1 MDVARSIHDA
11 AILFDHRSEVE
22 PKLLWLWSH
31 KNEQS
36 IINKTK
42 IIIPNYRNMKLI
54 SLVTIFAGFSIA
66 SALTRTECLTNCDRA
81 LVGTLP
87 SNLGR
92 CQQDC
97 DSMTF
102 NSRETC
108 PQNCR
113 SNFCSGNRLDRCYE
127 MCGTRPRFLETDAQ
141 SEVLDTTTAASV
153 EAGRLE
159 GSPPTLTTVEQGMA
173 VCPRGYTCK
182 CRRFDGSGCYIVD
195 SLDVCPAGFC
205 LETDIQS
212 KVLDTA
218 TAASVEAGRLEGLPP
233 TLTTVKQ
240 GQLSLRS
247 SRARGE
253 CHDNCRLAGD
263 RDPNFSSA
271 RCRQDCD
278 NMSFNRSSTCSQNCN
293 SNFSSG
299 NRLDRCLDGC
309 LAADSRSE
317 SRCLR
322 ARNCRECSDNCLSS
336 TGSGSEQDLCFRD
349 VDRRNRCL

>member
-1 MDVARSIHDA
+1 
-11 AILFDHRSEVE
+11 
-22 PKLLWLWSH
+22 
-31 KNEQS
+31 
-36 IINKTK
+36 
-42 IIIPNYRNMKLI
+42 MKLI
-54 SLVTIFAGFSIA
+54 SLVTIFAGFAIA

-87 SNLGR
+87 SNLGW

-102 NSRETC
+102 NSRGTC

-113 SNFCSGNRLDRCYE
+113 SNFSSGNRLDRCYE

-159 GSPPTLTTVEQGMA
+159 G
-173 VCPRGYTCK
+173 
-182 CRRFDGSGCYIVD
+182 
-195 SLDVCPAGFC
+195 
-205 LETDIQS
+205 
-212 KVLDTA
+212 
-218 TAASVEAGRLEGLPP
+218 LPP
-233 TLTTVKQ
+233 TLTNVKQ